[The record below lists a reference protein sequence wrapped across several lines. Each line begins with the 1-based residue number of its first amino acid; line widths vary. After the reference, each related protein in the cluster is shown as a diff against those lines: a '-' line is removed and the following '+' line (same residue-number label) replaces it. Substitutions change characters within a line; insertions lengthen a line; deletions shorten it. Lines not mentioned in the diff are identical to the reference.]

1 MNDKEEKQMKTI
13 KIVISDTVINDKQAL
28 KTVDR
33 LQSALMA
40 KYWDQFY
47 KPKYGSIES
56 ALVREGNN
64 YYLFTTDETV
74 ATNRLM
80 QIVASEPRLNTTNF
94 EIDVV
99 SDILQ
104 SKIKFDQ
111 IFSHSYYNFEKVS

>member
-1 MNDKEEKQMKTI
+1 MKTI
-13 KIVISDTVINDKQAL
+13 KIVISDTIINDKQAL

-47 KPKYGSIES
+47 KPKYGPIES
-56 ALVREGNN
+56 ALVKEGNN

-80 QIVASEPRLNTTNF
+80 EIVANEPRLNTTNF

-99 SDILQ
+99 SDILR
-104 SKIKFDQ
+104 SKIKFNE
-111 IFSHSYYNFEKVS
+111 IFNHSYYNFEKVS

>member
-1 MNDKEEKQMKTI
+1 MNDKEVNQMKTI
-13 KIVISDTVINDKQAL
+13 KIVISDTVIDDKQAV

-47 KPKYGSIES
+47 KPKYGPIES
-56 ALVREGNN
+56 ALVQEGNN

-99 SDILQ
+99 SDILRT
-104 SKIKFDQ
+104 KIKFDQ

>member
-1 MNDKEEKQMKTI
+1 MKTI
-13 KIVISDTVINDKQAL
+13 KIVISDTVIDDKQAV

-47 KPKYGSIES
+47 KPKYGPIES
-56 ALVREGNN
+56 ALVQEGNN
-64 YYLFTTDETV
+64 YYLFTADEIV

-99 SDILQ
+99 NDILRT
-104 SKIKFDQ
+104 KIKFDQ
-111 IFSHSYYNFEKVS
+111 IFSRSYYNFEKVS

>member
-1 MNDKEEKQMKTI
+1 MKTI
-13 KIVISDTVINDKQAL
+13 KIVISDTVIDDKQAV

-56 ALVREGNN
+56 ALVQEGNN

-99 SDILQ
+99 SDILR
-104 SKIKFDQ
+104 SKIYFEQ